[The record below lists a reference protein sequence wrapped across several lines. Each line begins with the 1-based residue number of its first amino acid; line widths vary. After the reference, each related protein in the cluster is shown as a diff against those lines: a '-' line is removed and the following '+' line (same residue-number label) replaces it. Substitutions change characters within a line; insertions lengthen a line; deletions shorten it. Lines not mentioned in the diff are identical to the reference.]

1 MIIFKSDYITYDFKN
16 LSVREIAPP
25 RYSVEILIIH
35 INLLNGN
42 FIVVL
47 LEVITLFDL
56 NSTGAYY
63 TKTLQYGEVYF
74 V

>member
-1 MIIFKSDYITYDFKN
+1 
-16 LSVREIAPP
+16 
-25 RYSVEILIIH
+25 LIIH

-63 TKTLQYGEVYF
+63 TKTLQFGEVYF